1 MLHQNSSFSLILSF
15 FILCIVGSYPFLSQ
29 IMPKQMVFNE
39 TGHTPDA
46 FATQVTGF
54 YLNQDGMLQ
63 TKFKSPKMLHYYTEN
78 KTEFESPD
86 FLIYTKTTSPWH
98 IFALHGQALS
108 GIESIKLWDNVRVH
122 QDQGKTNHELN
133 LQTSEMTLHP
143 KTQTANT
150 NQPVLLMQPGY
161 QVSAVGVDLSLKEE
175 KVDLISNA
183 KGEFSANFLN
193 HPSS

>member
-1 MLHQNSSFSLILSF
+1 
-15 FILCIVGSYPFLSQ
+15 
-29 IMPKQMVFNE
+29 
-39 TGHTPDA
+39 
-46 FATQVTGF
+46 
-54 YLNQDGMLQ
+54 
-63 TKFKSPKMLHYYTEN
+63 MLHYYTEN
-78 KTEFESPD
+78 KTEFENPD
-86 FLIYTKTTSPWH
+86 FLIYTKNNSPWH

-108 GIESIKLWDNVRVH
+108 GIESVKLWDNVRVH
-122 QDQGKTNHELN
+122 QDQSKTNHELN

-150 NQPVLLMQPGY
+150 NQPVLLIQPGY